1 MNFNPFFNYNGKS
14 DKEPASN
21 DSNEFLSDNFDSE
34 TFKSGNSG
42 SSLYE
47 GNYTYKKYGF
57 MQSKNHGANPISLE
71 VELNKIFEMFK
82 DKLRKDEIEQER
94 LKVPLRAKL
103 QSLKIDKE
111 KFDKRISEVKL
122 DLIPSLNKKIQ
133 SLKDEIGSIRRDPS
147 LYQKEKPNRVSF
159 AFGAIIGLLLT
170 VYLWVFYTSASYSA
184 FFRKFEADDINVAN
198 SIFDASSF
206 TKAYH
211 DGIPA
216 LVLVMSMPFIFLGL
230 GYLIH
235 KVNQSK
241 SKWKYLHLFLL
252 IIVTF
257 GFDYIIAFEI
267 VQKVYELKAAAS
279 LQDMA
284 PYGFRNAISDINF
297 WLIIFA
303 GFVTYLIWG
312 FLFDKMMEDYEK
324 FDVLTVQIKL
334 REEEIKELKK
344 ELKAQDDQIEAFK
357 DKITETEKLIKTTEE
372 DLNSTFF
379 KPKEFE
385 YIIYQFSSGWMQ
397 FVEGGL
403 LANDEKKNKLRT
415 EISEIVKKFIV
426 ANNNVIANA

>member
-1 MNFNPFFNYNGKS
+1 MKFNPFSSLNGHS
-14 DKEPASN
+14 DRDASLSLN
-21 DSNEFLSDNFDSE
+21 DNPSIDADD
-34 TFKSGNSG
+34 FKSLPANSD

-94 LKVPLRAKL
+94 LKIPLRAKL
-103 QSLKIDKE
+103 ESLKIDKE
-111 KFDKRISEVKL
+111 KFERKIGEVKL

-133 SLKDEIGSIRRDPS
+133 GLKDEIGSIRRDPT

-159 AFGAIIGLLLT
+159 AFGAIIGILLT

-241 SKWKYLHLFLL
+241 SKWKYLHLALL
-252 IIVTF
+252 ITVTF
-257 GFDYIIAFEI
+257 GFDYIIAYEI

-279 LQDMA
+279 LQELP
-284 PYGFRNAISDINF
+284 PYTFRDAISDINF

-324 FDVLTVQIKL
+324 FDVLKVQIKV

-344 ELKAQDDQIEAFK
+344 ELKAQDDQIEVFK
-357 DKITETEKLIKTTEE
+357 DKITESEKLIKSTEE

-397 FVEGGL
+397 YVEGGL
-403 LANDEKKNKLRT
+403 LANEEKKNKLRT

-426 ANNNVIANA
+426 ANNNVVPNA

>member
-1 MNFNPFFNYNGKS
+1 MNFNPFASNNGNS
-14 DKEPASN
+14 DKDSLNHNN
-21 DSNEFLSDNFDSE
+21 DFLSDHFDVDI
-34 TFKSGNSG
+34 FKSAG
-42 SSLYE
+42 SASAQPD

-71 VELNKIFEMFK
+71 VELSKIFEMFK
-82 DKLRKDEIEQER
+82 DKLRKDKIEQER

-103 QSLKIDKE
+103 ESLKIDKE
-111 KFDKRISEVKL
+111 RFEKRITDVKM

-133 SLKDEIGSIRRDPS
+133 ALKDEIGNIRRDPG
-147 LYQKEKPNRVSF
+147 LYQKEKPNRISF
-159 AFGAIIGLLLT
+159 IFGAIIGSLLT

-230 GYLIH
+230 GFLIH
-235 KVNQSK
+235 KANQSK
-241 SKWKYLHLFLL
+241 SKWKYLSLLLL

-267 VQKVYELKAAAS
+267 VQKVYDLKAAAS
-279 LQDMA
+279 LQELP
-284 PYGFRNAISDINF
+284 PYQFRDALHDINF

-324 FDVLTVQIKL
+324 FDVIKVQIKV
-334 REEEIKELKK
+334 REDEIKELKK
-344 ELKAQDDQIEAFK
+344 ELKTQDDQISVFK
-357 DKITETEKLIKTTEE
+357 DKIAENEKLIKTTEA

-403 LANDEKKNKLRT
+403 LANEEKKNKLRT

-426 ANNNVIANA
+426 ANTHVAADT